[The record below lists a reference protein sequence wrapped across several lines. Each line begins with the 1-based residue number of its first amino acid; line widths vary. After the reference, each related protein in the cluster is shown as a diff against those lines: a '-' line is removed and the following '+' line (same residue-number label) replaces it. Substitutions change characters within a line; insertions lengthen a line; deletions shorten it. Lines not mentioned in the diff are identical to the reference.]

1 MQAKS
6 DVYKAAED
14 RLVVNKYDLDAWNV
28 LIKDHQVMFLL
39 NLFLESGTNC
49 VSSPFMVNYLIGK
62 LLLILPMVN

>member
-28 LIKDHQVMFLL
+28 LIKDHQVLSLL
-39 NLFLESGTNC
+39 SSPDLVLTLFL
-49 VSSPFMVNYLIGK
+49 PFTADWFNGI
-62 LLLILPMVN
+62 